1 MNGSRLGSGKRA
13 IFGSW
18 GIGFPGA
25 GAPRGRDN
33 IFLVRGKTL
42 RRLLRAGST
51 QGCGA
56 LAMGG
61 ETLVFLLRFLVVTGL
76 KTLALL
82 V

>member
-1 MNGSRLGSGKRA
+1 VGKGRFLGVGD
-13 IFGSW
+13 
-18 GIGFPGA
+18 IGFPGA

-61 ETLVFLLRFLVVTGL
+61 ETLVFLLRCLVVTGL